1 MSYYATKTRVKLT
14 GSCLQQP
21 KVSFTHRRVVKIY
34 IFYELD
40 ASSSHPDDPILKS
53 YLFGAVTLTKI
64 TDIDKYQYSSYG
76 IGFDRNSSFSFS
88 SSGSGQNVII
98 FGVDMSSSAIIDK
111 KKKDILILGNGPTQG
126 QEHTLTAEKI
136 YSINFTVTKKK
147 FCSSLPYSKQLL
159 VC

>member
-1 MSYYATKTRVKLT
+1 MSYYATKTTVKLT
-14 GSCLQQP
+14 GSCLQLP

-98 FGVDMSSSAIIDK
+98 
-111 KKKDILILGNGPTQG
+111 L
-126 QEHTLTAEKI
+126 E
-136 YSINFTVTKKK
+136 
-147 FCSSLPYSKQLL
+147 
-159 VC
+159 